1 MAQYL
6 LEFRWSGVKK
16 QSGKMRVVL
25 VPKLASRHLLHVVH
39 RTAIPVTSAL
49 FVVKEEQEPASVVH
63 PLRLLALHCTIW
75 TEFQFIFVRS
85 ECGHMSL
92 HCNFWLVY
100 ITRLT
105 QT

>member
-1 MAQYL
+1 M
-6 LEFRWSGVKK
+6 KK

-63 PLRLLALHCTIW
+63 PLRLLALNCTIW
-75 TEFQFIFVRS
+75 TEFQFIFVRQS
-85 ECGHMSL
+85 VVTCHFSL
-92 HCNFWLVY
+92 LAGVHHSIDSNLST
-100 ITRLT
+100 I
-105 QT
+105 